1 MLQLNYIALKR
12 NSRRSSEYIM
22 RYGNPKSAPIQE
34 LPVHQSISSY
44 SNDITVANPYI
55 ISVNWWIKGL
65 KFKKYEPFTNSSW
78 YCKNV
83 LQYSGTYR
91 GMLISS
97 LKMDNY
103 NYS

>member
-1 MLQLNYIALKR
+1 
-12 NSRRSSEYIM
+12 M
-22 RYGNPKSAPIQE
+22 RYGHPKSTPIQE

-55 ISVNWWIKGL
+55 ININWWIKEL
-65 KFKKYEPFTNSSW
+65 KFRKYEPFTTVVGIA
-78 YCKNV
+78 KNV
-83 LQYSGTYR
+83 LQYSETSR